1 MPRASD
7 AHASIPPAAA
17 DSASSASSASPTH
30 AHARE
35 LKHELK
41 RWEAEFHHT
50 HGRAPTK
57 DDLARLPDIA
67 GKYRAYSKLK
77 RAANGINNSSSTPAT
92 GDRRMSFD
100 SRVMLPLET
109 SILTMSLKRKA
120 VAPRA
125 SISSATAPL
134 LSTPTPTLI
143 GNDSEDTM
151 AATPKRPRANTPPKT
166 ASKVSLE
173 VERDDLPVA
182 ADMDV
187 GMASY
192 AECEAVVYTPPP
204 SLIQRYNQRLSSTS
218 TPMPDKTALAAD
230 AAHLSSADTAGNAAR
245 TIEFTTQA
253 QGLKARAGKLVK
265 TTSIPLSVF
274 GANFRGASQLLSS
287 QGYLSDG
294 NDDTQTKPLLPGAM
308 ADLDS
313 GELVF
318 CKEPAGEEPT
328 GLGADAKPVKKATQK
343 RSTRRVKL
351 KPLGKDGSVEEP
363 TRSKRARSQQL
374 VSENFYKLKLKSG

>member
-109 SILTMSLKRKA
+109 SILT
-120 VAPRA
+120 
-125 SISSATAPL
+125 
-134 LSTPTPTLI
+134 
-143 GNDSEDTM
+143 
-151 AATPKRPRANTPPKT
+151 
-166 ASKVSLE
+166 
-173 VERDDLPVA
+173 
-182 ADMDV
+182 
-187 GMASY
+187 
-192 AECEAVVYTPPP
+192 
-204 SLIQRYNQRLSSTS
+204 
-218 TPMPDKTALAAD
+218 
-230 AAHLSSADTAGNAAR
+230 
-245 TIEFTTQA
+245 
-253 QGLKARAGKLVK
+253 
-265 TTSIPLSVF
+265 
-274 GANFRGASQLLSS
+274 
-287 QGYLSDG
+287 
-294 NDDTQTKPLLPGAM
+294 
-308 ADLDS
+308 
-313 GELVF
+313 
-318 CKEPAGEEPT
+318 
-328 GLGADAKPVKKATQK
+328 
-343 RSTRRVKL
+343 
-351 KPLGKDGSVEEP
+351 
-363 TRSKRARSQQL
+363 
-374 VSENFYKLKLKSG
+374 